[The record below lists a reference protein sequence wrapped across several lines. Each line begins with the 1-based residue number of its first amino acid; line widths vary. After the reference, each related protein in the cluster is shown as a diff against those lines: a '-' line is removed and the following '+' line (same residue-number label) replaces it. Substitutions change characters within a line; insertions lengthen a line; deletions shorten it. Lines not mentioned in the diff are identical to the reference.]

1 MAKHIAKLHS
11 LRAFLYETVLKIDK
25 GQKCVSEVS
34 MLKALS
40 GEISFELLN
49 DCVQFHGGLGYMT
62 NTPIER
68 IYRDVR
74 ILSIGG
80 GATEIMLEEVAKRN

>member
-1 MAKHIAKLHS
+1 
-11 LRAFLYETVLKIDK
+11 
-25 GQKCVSEVS
+25 

-74 ILSIGG
+74 ILSI
-80 GATEIMLEEVAKRN
+80 VVVQQK